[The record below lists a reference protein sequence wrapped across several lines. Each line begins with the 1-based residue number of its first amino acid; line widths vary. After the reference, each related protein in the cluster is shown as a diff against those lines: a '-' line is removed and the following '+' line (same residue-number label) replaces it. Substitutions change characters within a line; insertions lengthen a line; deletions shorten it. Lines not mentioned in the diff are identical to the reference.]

1 MWAVGLLCVIKLSQV
16 MLLPIAPFVTMH
28 HCCSLPSCAERRSL
42 CREDDEL
49 VGMKC
54 EYALS
59 QGLKVRGN
67 A

>member
-1 MWAVGLLCVIKLSQV
+1 MLARAPDTALPWLSSPWA
-16 MLLPIAPFVTMH
+16 
-28 HCCSLPSCAERRSL
+28 AERRSL

-59 QGLKVRGN
+59 QGLKVCGCCKCRC
-67 A
+67 AQ